1 MTECIKLLVDLGL
14 SPTQSKI
21 YFANLQT
28 GKATVKDISN
38 CCNIAREDVY
48 KILPSLQTL
57 GIITKHLSSPI
68 QYQAIELRETI
79 NVLLGAKQKQYLEL
93 RKGANETLKNFKKP
107 ANDYSTKKELENT
120 FVSSTENIQEAIDA
134 TKEAQSTID
143 FTTRYNLF
151 AFAMN
156 SPPLEKYIKEMRKAA
171 DRGIKFRMLIDNPE
185 KTKPVYE
192 LSYKLA
198 DSKTLVFHK
207 NFEYRYLDSALSCIM
222 IIYDNK
228 KCLIETS
235 TEKDVRITPQ
245 IWTNNLILVELCK
258 TYFEKNWC
266 FGSKPMNIP
275 IIYNANKRK
284 RTSNANPIPA

>member
-1 MTECIKLLVDLGL
+1 MGSHPPNPK
-14 SPTQSKI
+14 SI
-21 YFANLQT
+21 YANLQI

-38 CCNIAREDVY
+38 NCNIAREDVY
-48 KILPSLQTL
+48 KVLPSLQTL
-57 GIITKHLSSPI
+57 GIVTKHLTSPI

-79 NVLLGAKQKQYLEL
+79 EVLLGAKQKQYLEL
-93 RKGANETLKNFKKP
+93 HKGADQTLKNFKKP
-107 ANDYSTKKELENT
+107 ANDYPTKKELENT

-134 TKEAQSTID
+134 TKEAQNTID

-156 SPPLEKYIKEMRKAA
+156 SQPLEKYIKEMRKAA

-192 LSYKLA
+192 ISYKLA

-207 NFEYRYLDSALSCIM
+207 NFEYRYLDSPLNCIM

-266 FGSKPMNIP
+266 SGSKPMNVP
-275 IIYNANKRK
+275 INNETDKRK

>member
-1 MTECIKLLVDLGL
+1 LSECNKLLVDLGL

-21 YFANLQT
+21 YLANLQI

-38 CCNIAREDVY
+38 NCNIAREDVY
-48 KILPSLQTL
+48 KGLPSLQTL
-57 GIITKHLSSPI
+57 GIVTKHLSSPI
-68 QYQAIELRETI
+68 QYQAIELKETI
-79 NVLLGAKQKQYLEL
+79 EVLLGAKQKQYSEL
-93 RKGANETLKNFKKP
+93 KKGADQTLKNFKKP
-107 ANDYSTKKELENT
+107 INDSTKKELENT
-120 FVSSTENIQEAIDA
+120 FVSATENVQEAIDA
-134 TKEAQSTID
+134 TKEAQITID

-156 SPPLEKYIKEMRKAA
+156 SQPLEKYIKEMRKAA

-192 LSYKLA
+192 ISYKLSE
-198 DSKTLVFHK
+198 SKKLVFHK
-207 NFEYRYLDSALSCIM
+207 NFEYRYLDSPLNCIM

-266 FGSKPMNIP
+266 YGSKPMNIP
-275 IIYNANKRK
+275 INNETDKRK

>member
-1 MTECIKLLVDLGL
+1 MSEPIKLLVDLGL

-21 YFANLQT
+21 YFANQHL

-57 GIITKHLSSPI
+57 GIITKHLSSPV
-68 QYQAIELRETI
+68 QYETIELKETI
-79 NVLLGAKQKQYLEL
+79 DLLLDVKQKQYLEL
-93 RKGANETLKNFKKP
+93 RKGADKALKKLKKP
-107 ANDYSTKKELENT
+107 ITEYSTKKDLENT
-120 FVSSTENIQEAIDA
+120 FVCSTENIQVAIDA
-134 TKEAQSTID
+134 TKEAENSID

-156 SPPLEKYIKEMRKAA
+156 AQPLAKYIKEMRKAA
-171 DRGIKFRMLIDNPE
+171 DRGVKFRMIINKPE
-185 KTKPVYE
+185 NTKPVYE
-192 LSYKLA
+192 ISYKLR
-198 DSKTLVFHK
+198 DSKLLVFHN
-207 NFEYRYLDSALSCIM
+207 NFEYRYLVSPLNCIM

-235 TEKDVRITPQ
+235 TEQDVKITPQ
-245 IWTNNLILVELCK
+245 IWSNNPILAELCR

-266 FGSKPMNIP
+266 FGSKPPNTP
-275 IIYNANKRK
+275 INQVDRRK
-284 RTSNANPIPA
+284 KASNANPIPA